1 MHTKELKC
9 MSARVHAVRMRWSL
23 STRVLAAGAPPN
35 TGASTG
41 TNPRPAVPLAHV
53 LAGRRQTQK
62 TIGCSERRSE
72 IRTVLLI
79 DLHRMRR
86 RGYPMW
92 HDCRP
97 PRTLSHGLPPV
108 SPRTTQSLTLQR
120 RPQTNADGR
129 QAVVTERGTYLR
141 IPFAAS
147 CMDAASVPLSAHT
160 ALPLRQCC
168 SVGKVSRASRRPMGR
183 LTWRRRRRSSRGR
196 IEDVSGFR
204 VETPPHSDKQ
214 PILRSVGCLFYD

>member
-1 MHTKELKC
+1 MQCGCGGRLALGCSLQVRHPTP
-9 MSARVHAVRMRWSL
+9 VHHSL
-23 STRVLAAGAPPN
+23 EPILG
-35 TGASTG
+35 
-41 TNPRPAVPLAHV
+41 RPCPLPLRLLSRATSD
-53 LAGRRQTQK
+53 AN

-79 DLHRMRR
+79 DLHRMRQ
-86 RGYPMW
+86 RGYPMR

-147 CMDAASVPLSAHT
+147 CMDAASVPLSALT
-160 ALPLRQCC
+160 ALPRRQCC
-168 SVGKVSRASRRPMGR
+168 SVGKVCRASRRPMGR
-183 LTWRRRRRSSRGR
+183 LTWRRRRRNSRGR
-196 IEDVSGFR
+196 IEDVWGFG

-214 PILRSVGCLFYD
+214 PILRSVGCLFYV